1 MKAVDIL
8 YLSLGM
14 MLYPL
19 FACGANAADN
29 KKDIATYFANSLK
42 GEKVEYSIS
51 KKVKK
56 NEVNSGAIVYGL
68 VGKAQTTKHL
78 KKNWVLCLLC
88 RHRRQ
93 ANGTCPKDLSRIP

>member
-19 FACGANAADN
+19 FACGANATDN

-56 NEVNSGAIVYGL
+56 NEVN
-68 VGKAQTTKHL
+68 
-78 KKNWVLCLLC
+78 KKIQMLSLL
-88 RHRRQ
+88 
-93 ANGTCPKDLSRIP
+93 NMELIWFEKKSII

>member
-19 FACGANAADN
+19 FACGSNATDN

-42 GEKVEYSIS
+42 VRPGF
-51 KKVKK
+51 
-56 NEVNSGAIVYGL
+56 
-68 VGKAQTTKHL
+68 HL
-78 KKNWVLCLLC
+78 PKYWVLLRGSHLC
-88 RHRRQ
+88 FLCTLGLHAVRQ
-93 ANGTCPKDLSRIP
+93 VL